1 MAAHEKLFE
10 VNKDME
16 LTSMMQLVDLNGT
29 MVNFQSDFTI
39 TTPDDVLVA
48 IVNQQQLD
56 NGELQ
61 FDKAGKSY
69 SRRVTYQ
76 ENEHQNHYI
85 AIKSLPSQTAKCH
98 VTIRLRELPPLATRK
113 KHSELNSLN
122 DREDRRVRFQD
133 DVNVSRD
140 MARDMNR
147 EAPRDMNRD
156 MTRDMNRDMTRD
168 MNREAPR
175 DMSRE
180 PRSTR
185 DTSRETRDTRSSFPS
200 QLEPSA
206 KKELHDQLE
215 ELYQQEDYVDNV
227 DDNVDNDNTKK
238 PQLKHQNPY
247 YLVGIICVALFLMML
262 SYKFLRKK

>member
-1 MAAHEKLFE
+1 MAAPEKLFE

-39 TTPDDVLVA
+39 TTSDEILVA
-48 IVNQQQLD
+48 IVNQHQLD
-56 NGELQ
+56 NGELHFEQ
-61 FDKAGKSY
+61 AGKSY

-76 ENEHQNHYI
+76 ENEHQNHYL

-98 VTIRLRELPPLATRK
+98 VTIRLRELPPLAKRK
-113 KHSELNSLN
+113 TQDRDVMNSRLD

-133 DVNVSRD
+133 D
-140 MARDMNR
+140 MPR
-147 EAPRDMNRD
+147 EPRDMSRDPRD
-156 MTRDMNRDMTRD
+156 MSRDPRDMP
-168 MNREAPR
+168 RETR

-180 PRSTR
+180 PRDMPR
-185 DTSRETRDTRSSFPS
+185 EPRETRNTPRSFPS
-200 QLEPSA
+200 ELEPSV
-206 KKELHDQLE
+206 KKELSDQLE

-227 DDNVDNDNTKK
+227 EHDDNAKK

-247 YLVGIICVALFLMML
+247 YLVGIICVALFVLML